1 MRFYHSDVQKIYFLF
16 SYVHLSM
23 YKMVS
28 SGMPASVALEV
39 TSWAKER
46 DGPRNGSEF
55 LGVRLTV
62 SRERTAGATHS
73 VAAWPR
79 RGADVSCGAP
89 TRGGQYHGQDVLMIK
104 TCFYTINYVLCKQR
118 VAEY

>member
-1 MRFYHSDVQKIYFLF
+1 
-16 SYVHLSM
+16 M

-55 LGVRLTV
+55 LGVSQRHCRGHTLSRRLAV
-62 SRERTAGATHS
+62 PRSRRELRSSMGLRTIPLWPGC
-73 VAAWPR
+73 AA
-79 RGADVSCGAP
+79 DD
-89 TRGGQYHGQDVLMIK
+89 QNMFLH
-104 TCFYTINYVLCKQR
+104 
-118 VAEY
+118 

>member
-1 MRFYHSDVQKIYFLF
+1 
-16 SYVHLSM
+16 M

-55 LGVRLTV
+55 LGVRLWV
-62 SRERTAGATHS
+62 S
-73 VAAWPR
+73 
-79 RGADVSCGAP
+79 
-89 TRGGQYHGQDVLMIK
+89 
-104 TCFYTINYVLCKQR
+104 
-118 VAEY
+118 

>member
-1 MRFYHSDVQKIYFLF
+1 
-16 SYVHLSM
+16 M

-55 LGVRLTV
+55 LGVRL
-62 SRERTAGATHS
+62 SATAGATHS
-73 VAAWPR
+73 VAAWPCL
-79 RGADVSCGAP
+79 GADVSCGAP
-89 TRGGQYHGQDVLMIK
+89 WDCGQYHCGQDVLLMIK
-104 TCFYTINYVLCKQR
+104 TCFYTDN
-118 VAEY
+118 